1 MIIRTITAIN
11 NAGPFISII
20 SLYLQCPP
28 ATPYHSLK
36 NWKKK
41 EKILIIP
48 IACQKEILFS
58 SLPSKVPP
66 LCMNQ
71 YPIMKFGDY

>member
-1 MIIRTITAIN
+1 M
-11 NAGPFISII
+11 
-20 SLYLQCPP
+20 PP